1 MDGGVARA
9 AQLVDVHGCCLGLV
23 AQGNPPRNSTLPAAP
38 RPKRAL
44 AVTNKTVKDA
54 YRSKKICSLKEHGF
68 NYFSVGASFN
78 HKH

>member
-1 MDGGVARA
+1 MLPGQPSLLMCTVAVWGS
-9 AQLVDVHGCCLGLV
+9 LLKVI
-23 AQGNPPRNSTLPAAP
+23 LPGTAPCQAAP